1 MSDMA
6 DCRYKKRLQFY
17 LDGWI
22 DERGAR
28 DIEKHLKHC
37 PECQVEMADLA
48 ELNNAA
54 LEMIDEAPDREYWDS
69 FATRVRNR
77 ILSRNVEPVQIIRK
91 APWYLS
97 LRLASVIV
105 VIFSISAV
113 SIALLKMGQMSTSSI
128 LTVNPP
134 TAAPSQTSRVEP
146 LPPAAPLD
154 VASAQPEVINAVA
167 RKTPV
172 ENRQINNR
180 NSRAYMASGNDKS
193 DDLALKNPIDFIRE
207 KPQVY
212 NVTNNAAFG
221 NQPIEIAYSGPEL
234 IDPSYRMKSS
244 FVGQRIM
251 AGLAQDSP
259 DKSGDASYSFASD
272 NSPTSQ
278 NLAGDEIQSTWGYL
292 RVAADTSKT
301 NENKKYFIELEL
313 MQTK

>member
-1 MSDMA
+1 MA

-37 PECQVEMADLA
+37 PECQVEMAELA
-48 ELNNAA
+48 ELNTAA
-54 LEMIDEAPDREYWDS
+54 LEMVDEAPDHEYWDS
-69 FATRVRNR
+69 FTTRVRNR
-77 ILSRNVEPVQIIRK
+77 ILSRNVEPVRIIRK

-97 LRLASVIV
+97 LRLASVVV
-105 VIFSISAV
+105 VILSLSAV
-113 SIALLKMGQMSTSSI
+113 SIAFLRMGQMSTSPI

-134 TAAPSQTSRVEP
+134 VPTSSQTSKVEQP
-146 LPPAAPLD
+146 QPAAPLD
-154 VASAQPEVINAVA
+154 VVSAQPEVINTVA

-172 ENRQINNR
+172 ENRQINDR
-180 NSRAYMASGNDKS
+180 NGRAYMASGNKS
-193 DDLALKNPIDFIRE
+193 EDLALKNPVDFIRE

-212 NVTNNAAFG
+212 NVTSGLAFG
-221 NQPIEIAYSGPEL
+221 NQPIETEYTGPEL
-234 IDPSYRMKSS
+234 VDPSYRMKSS
-244 FVGQRIM
+244 FVGQRII

-259 DKSGDASYSFASD
+259 DKSGATSYSFASD

-278 NLAGDEIQSTWGYL
+278 SFTGDEIQSTWGYL

-301 NENKKYFIELEL
+301 NETKNYFIELEL